1 MANDNERDNQLVQSD
16 NTPYSMIK
24 INVTETFENTRTS
37 VYIITHDKLLNVLNA
52 YDAKV
57 RVLKDWQTPFY
68 FLISLVLTLVTSDFK
83 NRFFRKE
90 IWEALYVIVAFISF
104 LLFLRCS
111 IQAIAN
117 RRETTTQALID
128 KIKDDSDSLL

>member
-1 MANDNERDNQLVQSD
+1 MANDNERDSQLVQSD